1 MQLVEYG
8 RHLSNVLKGKTGHT
22 TLFFRAVLLH
32 MVGGRRIRS
41 TATTG
46 KLRLSTANRQ
56 GHICA
61 PDLALSGGAI
71 SRCSTEQMESIV
83 GSLEARFLRS
93 CNPARCCPR
102 APPQLPLALI
112 PFWAAPPPEFSEASL
127 SGEWSLRG
135 KLQDLPEGH
144 TAGTSERD
152 SAAESVRAAAGP
164 RAATDFLRVWDALHS
179 GKHLSLYLSS
189 DRLAT
194 LRIPS
199 FCPMVSYT
207 FKGIWQVRRRPLQP
221 PLMEVE
227 LGFPPGSPEVIL
239 ALSAPL
245 KSGSWIPH
253 VPQAGPGE
261 VTISF
266 SPFLPWKSRRVL
278 AVEICPQTNEA
289 TVDGLLQ

>member
-1 MQLVEYG
+1 
-8 RHLSNVLKGKTGHT
+8 
-22 TLFFRAVLLH
+22 
-32 MVGGRRIRS
+32 
-41 TATTG
+41 
-46 KLRLSTANRQ
+46 
-56 GHICA
+56 
-61 PDLALSGGAI
+61 
-71 SRCSTEQMESIV
+71 MESIV

-102 APPQLPLALI
+102 AVAVFVLFAAAVCLCTAGASAALVPRFCRHPFPAAAVSNQARRRVSSKFLSPTLSSCSSIDCTLQPPQLPLALI
-112 PFWAAPPPEFSEASL
+112 SFWAAPPPEFSEASL

-189 DRLAT
+189 NRLAT